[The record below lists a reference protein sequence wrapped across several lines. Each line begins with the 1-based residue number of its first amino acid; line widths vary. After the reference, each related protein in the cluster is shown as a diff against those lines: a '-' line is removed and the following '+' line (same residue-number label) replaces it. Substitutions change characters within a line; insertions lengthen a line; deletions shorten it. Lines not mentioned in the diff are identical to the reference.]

1 MGCSKHHTP
10 SIYESTKI
18 IAHRGNGSVGSGLG
32 QYEENTVDACISR
45 FSLVDGVEVDV
56 QRSNDFL
63 VYLYHDTQVEACSE
77 HDIKSIAASAQDKIN
92 DQFDCLGKRPNTL
105 AQLFDYTSTQNENK
119 DIFIDVKTIAH
130 FSTLLKMPTAQHYL
144 NLMAQDLFKL
154 IETYKYASSVNIES
168 ENAVLLNAFKKHH
181 PETKTWLA
189 SYGDIDKAT
198 KRACKESY
206 TGISIKDG
214 DWLTRETIAA
224 AHKQGLQVCV
234 WVVND
239 QARFNELKEM
249 EVDFVQTD
257 NLYLE
262 R

>member
-56 QRSNDFL
+56 QRSNDYL

-119 DIFIDVKTIAH
+119 DIMQF
-130 FSTLLKMPTAQHYL
+130 
-144 NLMAQDLFKL
+144 
-154 IETYKYASSVNIES
+154 
-168 ENAVLLNAFKKHH
+168 
-181 PETKTWLA
+181 
-189 SYGDIDKAT
+189 
-198 KRACKESY
+198 
-206 TGISIKDG
+206 IKDNK
-214 DWLTRETIAA
+214 DKI
-224 AHKQGLQVCV
+224 HKPKDNVDLCRLLEISFPNTKGRIHNYADKGIQVYV
-234 WVVND
+234 Y
-239 QARFNELKEM
+239 K
-249 EVDFVQTD
+249 
-257 NLYLE
+257 
-262 R
+262 